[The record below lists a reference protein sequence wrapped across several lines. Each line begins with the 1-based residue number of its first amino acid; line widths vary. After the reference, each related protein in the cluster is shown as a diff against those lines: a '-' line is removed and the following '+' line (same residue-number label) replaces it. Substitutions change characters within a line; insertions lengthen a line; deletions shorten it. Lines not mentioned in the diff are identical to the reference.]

1 MGELGRFMHYFISL
15 HVHAFFFILR
25 KKRKETYING

>member
-15 HVHAFFFILR
+15 QDPAFFFILE
-25 KKRKETYING
+25 KKRKEI